1 MSVGETYGRSPQ
13 RPTVGRLDDLP
24 WVAEAIH
31 GRVLRRPSKPAG
43 YAGLEK
49 GFRTNESE
57 APLSTGEEGP
67 RLRSKPKGLAR
78 GKGAIPALRR
88 CANERSRVPAE
99 YPPELHAGV
108 LPPLRSSWVGQ
119 DGSPLCWQAG

>member
-49 GFRTNESE
+49 GLRTNESE
-57 APLSTGEEGP
+57 APLPAGEEGS
-67 RLRSKPKGLAR
+67 RLRSKPKGLAG
-78 GKGAIPALRR
+78 GKGAIPGLRR
-88 CANERSRVPAE
+88 CANERLRESAE
-99 YPPELHAGV
+99 CSPELHAGV
-108 LPPLRSSWVGQ
+108 LPLLRSSWVGL
-119 DGSPLCWQAG
+119 DGSPPSWPAG

>member
-31 GRVLRRPSKPAG
+31 GRVLRRPSNPAG

-49 GFRTNESE
+49 GLRTNESE

-67 RLRSKPKGLAR
+67 RLRSEPKGLAR
-78 GKGAIPALRR
+78 EKGTIPALRR
-88 CANERSRVPAE
+88 CANERSRVPAGHS
-99 YPPELHAGV
+99 PELHAGV
-108 LPPLRSSWVGQ
+108 LPLLHSSWVGQ
-119 DGSPLCWQAG
+119 DGSPPGWQAG

>member
-1 MSVGETYGRSPQ
+1 MSVGETYGRSPL

-31 GRVLRRPSKPAG
+31 GGPKEAFQTRWLCGSGEGLSDKRKRGPSVRWGRGAS
-43 YAGLEK
+43 LEVK
-49 GFRTNESE
+49 T
-57 APLSTGEEGP
+57 
-67 RLRSKPKGLAR
+67 KGLGS

-88 CANERSRVPAE
+88 CANERSRMPAE
-99 YPPELHAGV
+99 CSPELHAGV
-108 LPPLRSSWVGQ
+108 LPPLRSSWVGL

>member
-1 MSVGETYGRSPQ
+1 M
-13 RPTVGRLDDLP
+13 VGRLSALL

-31 GRVLRRPSKPAG
+31 GRVLRGPSKPAG

-49 GFRTNESE
+49 GFRINESE

-67 RLRSKPKGLAR
+67 RLRSKPKDLAR
-78 GKGAIPALRR
+78 EKGAIPALRR

-99 YPPELHAGV
+99 HSPELHAGV
-108 LPPLRSSWVGQ
+108 LPLLRSSWVGL
-119 DGSPLCWQAG
+119 DGSPLCWPAG

>member
-1 MSVGETYGRSPQ
+1 MSVGETYGRSPL

-49 GFRTNESE
+49 DFRTNESE
-57 APLSTGEEGP
+57 ALYPLGK
-67 RLRSKPKGLAR
+67 RGLA
-78 GKGAIPALRR
+78 
-88 CANERSRVPAE
+88 
-99 YPPELHAGV
+99 
-108 LPPLRSSWVGQ
+108 
-119 DGSPLCWQAG
+119 

>member
-49 GFRTNESE
+49 GLRTNESE
-57 APLSTGEEGP
+57 APLSAGEEGP
-67 RLRSKPKGLAR
+67 RSRSGPKGLAR
-78 GKGAIPALRR
+78 EKGAIPALRR
-88 CANERSRVPAE
+88 CANERLREPAGHS
-99 YPPELHAGV
+99 PELHAGV
-108 LPPLRSSWVGQ
+108 LLLLRSSWVGL

>member
-31 GRVLRRPSKPAG
+31 GRVQRRPSKPAG

-57 APLSTGEEGP
+57 ASLSAGEEGP

-99 YPPELHAGV
+99 YLLELHAGV
-108 LPPLRSSWVGQ
+108 LPLLRSSWVGQ

>member
-49 GFRTNESE
+49 GLRTNESE
-57 APLSTGEEGP
+57 APLSTGGEGP

-78 GKGAIPALRR
+78 EKGAIPALRR

-99 YPPELHAGV
+99 CSPELHAGV
-108 LPPLRSSWVGQ
+108 LPLLRSSWVGL

>member
-1 MSVGETYGRSPQ
+1 MSVGETHGRSPQ

-31 GRVLRRPSKPAG
+31 GRVLRGPSKPAG

-49 GFRTNESE
+49 ELRTNESE

-67 RLRSKPKGLAR
+67 RLRSKPKGSAEE
-78 GKGAIPALRR
+78 KGAIPALRR

-99 YPPELHAGV
+99 HSPELHAGV
-108 LPPLRSSWVGQ
+108 LPLLRSSWVGL
-119 DGSPLCWQAG
+119 DGSPPGWQAG

>member
-1 MSVGETYGRSPQ
+1 MSVGETYGRSPL

-49 GFRTNESE
+49 GLRTNESE
-57 APLSTGEEGP
+57 APLSAGEEGP
-67 RLRSKPKGLAR
+67 RSRLGPKGLAR
-78 GKGAIPALRR
+78 EKGAIPALRP
-88 CANERSRVPAE
+88 CANERLRESAE
-99 YPPELHAGV
+99 CSPELHAGV
-108 LPPLRSSWVGQ
+108 LLLLRSSWVGL
-119 DGSPLCWQAG
+119 DGSPPG